1 MKKCL
6 FIILIFTFVSGAYA
20 QQIKLIGG
28 FTISNYSPW
37 ETEEVYRAQDVN
49 FFQSPFPNS
58 KTRFLAGIG
67 AEFALNEHI
76 SIEVDG
82 IYFQRGS
89 TFTQN
94 SWFLGTITDD
104 YHMNG
109 ISLPLLVK
117 AKLLPK
123 PFLDITNLSLIF
135 PYIIGG
141 GEFSLILSHSRKKI
155 VNDMWGDYR
164 ETKEDILEHT
174 NKFDFGL
181 VLGIGLEVK
190 VSKVSFFIEGRYN
203 LGLRNIFAQY
213 KDYPDLASLK
223 ACALQIMAGFK
234 IWKKPH

>member
-6 FIILIFTFVSGAYA
+6 FIIFIFTFASGAYA

-37 ETEEVYRAQDVN
+37 ETEDAYWAEDVN
-49 FFQSPFPNS
+49 FFRNPFPNN

-76 SIEVDG
+76 AIEVDG
-82 IYFQRGS
+82 MYFQRGS
-89 TFTQN
+89 TFTYN
-94 SWFLGTITDD
+94 TALFETITDD

-117 AKLLPK
+117 AKFLPQ
-123 PFLDITNLSLIF
+123 PFLDITNLTLIF

-155 VNDMWGDYR
+155 VIGEVGGYT
-164 ETKEDILEHT
+164 ETKEDILKHT
-174 NKFDFGL
+174 KKFDFGF

-190 VSKVSFFIEGRYN
+190 VTKVSFFLEGRYN
-203 LGLRNIFAQY
+203 LGQRNIFARH
-213 KDYPDLASLK
+213 KDDPHPAAVK
-223 ACALQIMAGFK
+223 ACALQIIAGFK
-234 IWKKPH
+234 I